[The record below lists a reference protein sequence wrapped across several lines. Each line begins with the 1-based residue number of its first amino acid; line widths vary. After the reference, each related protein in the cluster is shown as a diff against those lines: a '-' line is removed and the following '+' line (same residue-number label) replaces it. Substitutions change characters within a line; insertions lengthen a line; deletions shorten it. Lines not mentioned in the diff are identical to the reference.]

1 MSQPRYRNPAAPVA
15 DRVRDL
21 LSRMTLTEKVGQ
33 VNQRM
38 YGWDAYARTPSGHR
52 LTEAFHAEVAAYDGM
67 GALYGLQRAD
77 PWSGVTFA
85 TGIGAADG
93 ARVSDAVQRHVVENT
108 RLGIPVLMVEE
119 MPHGHQALDSEV
131 LPVNLAV
138 GATWDPELYE
148 EAAALAA
155 AELRARGG
163 HVALVSA
170 LDLVRDPRWG
180 RAEECFG
187 EDPYLAAR
195 FTEALVRGVQGPGA
209 GRGRGP
215 VAYGADRAAVVLK
228 HFAGQGATVGG
239 RNSAATELGHRELHE
254 IHLPAALAGVEA
266 GAAGVMAAYNE
277 FDGVPCAASRELL
290 TGLLRERWGFTG
302 LVMADGEA
310 LDRLTRLAGG
320 PVAAGALALEAG
332 TDLSLWDDSFPRL
345 AEAVRRGLVRESAL
359 DAAVGRVLAL
369 KFRLGLFERPYTGER
384 PGTYGTASGAAS
396 GAASGVTSGAAS
408 GVTPD
413 PAPGAA
419 SGVTP
424 DQVCA
429 PQAVPGSRLRE
440 LSLRIARA
448 SVVLLRHDGATLP
461 LPESARR
468 IAVIGPNADSVPQ
481 QIGDYTAPQPPGSG
495 VTVLAGIA
503 AAAPEGTEVAYARGC
518 DLVGGDPAG
527 IPAAVAL
534 AAASDVAVL
543 VLGGSSARESGTR
556 FDSNG
561 AAVVSSARPVDM
573 TCGEGV
579 DLAEPRLPEGQSALL
594 SAVAATGTPVVV
606 VLVQGRPH
614 AVPQEPAARAGAVL
628 SAWYPGPWGG
638 LAVGE
643 ILFGA
648 AGPTGRLPVSVP
660 RSAAQL
666 PVFYNGKD
674 HGYRGYVDQPATP
687 SYAFGHGLSYTTVE
701 YGTPRL
707 SRSSV
712 AVTASA
718 GIPALTCVVEVV
730 NTGARPV
737 RETVQLYTRRV
748 LGGSSWPRVR
758 ELRGFRRVELAPGER
773 AEVSF
778 AVDTPTLASVTRS
791 LERAVEPGTFEIE
804 TGPSSDRTLGARLT
818 VTAEPGQG

>member
-1 MSQPRYRNPAAPVA
+1 MSQPRYRDPAAPVA

-38 YGWDAYARTPSGHR
+38 YGWQAYERTPAGHR
-52 LTEAFHAEVAAYDGM
+52 LTEAFRAEVAAYDGM

-77 PWSGVTFA
+77 PWSGVTFG
-85 TGIGAADG
+85 TGIGAAEG

-119 MPHGHQALDSEV
+119 MPHGHQALDGTV

-138 GATWDPELYE
+138 GATWDPGLYE

-155 AELRARGG
+155 GELRARGG

-195 FTEALVRGVQGPGA
+195 FTEALVRGAQGPGD
-209 GRGRGP
+209 GPGRGP
-215 VAYGADRAAVVLK
+215 VSYGADRAAVVLK

-239 RNSAATELGHRELHE
+239 RNSAATELGARELHE
-254 IHLPAALAGVEA
+254 IHLPAALAGVRA

-277 FDGVPCAASRELL
+277 FDGVPCAANRELL
-290 TGLLRERWGFTG
+290 TGLLRERWGFEG
-302 LVMADGEA
+302 LVMADGCA
-310 LDRLTRLAGG
+310 LDRLTRLAGD
-320 PVAAGALALEAG
+320 PVAAGALALAAG
-332 TDLSLWDDSFPRL
+332 TDLSLWDESFPRL
-345 AEAVRRGLVRESAL
+345 AEAVRRGLVRESVL

-384 PGTYGTASGAAS
+384 RA
-396 GAASGVTSGAAS
+396 
-408 GVTPD
+408 
-413 PAPGAA
+413 PAG
-419 SGVTP
+419 
-424 DQVCA
+424 
-429 PQAVPGSRLRE
+429 LRE
-440 LSLRIARA
+440 LSERIARE

-461 LPESARR
+461 LPEHVRR

-481 QIGDYTAPQPPGSG
+481 QIGDYTAPQRPGGG
-495 VTVLAGIA
+495 VTVLDGIRA
-503 AAAPEGTEVAYARGC
+503 AARGEVAYARGC
-518 DLVGGDPAG
+518 ELVGGDRSG

-534 AAASDVAVL
+534 AASCEVAVL
-543 VLGGSSARESGTR
+543 VLGGSSARESATR

-561 AAVVSSARPVDM
+561 AAVVSSGLPVDM

-579 DLAEPRLPEGQSALL
+579 DLAELGLPEGQSALL
-594 SAVAATGTPVVV
+594 SAVTATGTPVVV

-614 AVPQEPAARAGAVL
+614 AVPEDLAARAGAVL

-638 LAVGE
+638 RAIAEV
-643 ILFGA
+643 LFGA
-648 AGPTGRLPVSVP
+648 AGPVGRLPVSVP

-674 HGYRGYVDQPATP
+674 HGYRGYVDQPATARHP
-687 SYAFGHGLSYTTVE
+687 FGHGLSYTTVE
-701 YGTPRL
+701 YGAPRL
-707 SRSSV
+707 SRD
-712 AVTASA
+712 AVTVSPTGAVPS
-718 GIPALTCVVEVV
+718 LTCVVEVA

-737 RETVQLYTRRV
+737 DETVQLYVRRV

-758 ELRGFRRVELAPGER
+758 ELRGFARTALAPGER

-778 AVDTPTLASVTRS
+778 TIGAETLASVTRS
-791 LERAVEPGTFEIE
+791 LEQAVEPGTFEIA
-804 TGPSSDRTLGARLT
+804 TGPSADRTTGAVLT
-818 VTAEPGQG
+818 VGPWPEPS

>member
-1 MSQPRYRNPAAPVA
+1 MSQPRYRDPAAPVA
-15 DRVRDL
+15 DRVCDL

-38 YGWDAYARTPSGHR
+38 YGWQAYERTPAGHR
-52 LTEAFHAEVAAYDGM
+52 LTETFHAEVAAYDGM

-77 PWSGVTFA
+77 PWSGVTFG
-85 TGIGAADG
+85 TGIGAAEG

-108 RLGIPVLMVEE
+108 RLSIPVLMVEE
-119 MPHGHQALDSEV
+119 MPHGHQALDGTV

-138 GATWDPELYE
+138 GATWDPRLYE

-195 FTEALVRGVQGPGA
+195 FTEALVRGAQGPGE

-215 VAYGADRAAVVLK
+215 VSYGADRAAVVLK

-239 RNSAATELGHRELHE
+239 RNSAATELGARELHE
-254 IHLPAALAGVEA
+254 IHLPAALAGVRA

-290 TGLLRERWGFTG
+290 TGLLRERWGFEG
-302 LVMADGEA
+302 LVMADGCA

-320 PVAAGALALEAG
+320 PVAAGALALAAG
-332 TDLSLWDDSFPRL
+332 TDLSLWDESFPRL
-345 AEAVRRGLVRESAL
+345 AEAVRRGLVRESVL
-359 DAAVGRVLAL
+359 DTAVGRVLAL

-384 PGTYGTASGAAS
+384 RA
-396 GAASGVTSGAAS
+396 
-408 GVTPD
+408 
-413 PAPGAA
+413 PAG
-419 SGVTP
+419 
-424 DQVCA
+424 
-429 PQAVPGSRLRE
+429 LRE
-440 LSLRIARA
+440 LSERIARE

-461 LPESARR
+461 LPERIHG
-468 IAVIGPNADSVPQ
+468 IAVIGPNADSVPR
-481 QIGDYTAPQPPGSG
+481 QIGDYTAPQRPAAG
-495 VTVLAGIA
+495 VTVLDGIR
-503 AAAPEGTEVAYARGC
+503 AAAPAGAEVGYARGC
-518 DLVGGDPAG
+518 ELVGGDRSG

-534 AAASDVAVL
+534 AACCEVAVL
-543 VLGGSSARESGTR
+543 VLGGSSARESTTR

-561 AAVVSSARPVDM
+561 AAVVGSGLPVDM

-579 DLAEPRLPEGQSALL
+579 DLAELGLPEGQSALL

-614 AVPQEPAARAGAVL
+614 AVPEDLAARAAAVL

-638 LAVGE
+638 RAIADV
-643 ILFGA
+643 LFGT
-648 AGPTGRLPVSVP
+648 AGPVGRLPVSVP

-674 HGYRGYVDQPATP
+674 HGYRGYVDQPATAHHP
-687 SYAFGHGLSYTTVE
+687 FGHGLSYTTVE
-701 YGTPRL
+701 YGAPRL
-707 SRSSV
+707 SRESV
-712 AVTASA
+712 TVSPS
-718 GIPALTCVVEVV
+718 GSLPPLTCVVEVA

-737 RETVQLYTRRV
+737 DETVQLYVRRV

-758 ELRGFRRVELAPGER
+758 ELRGFARTALAPGER
-773 AEVSF
+773 AQVSF
-778 AVDTPTLASVTRS
+778 TIGTETLASVTRS
-791 LERAVEPGTFEIE
+791 LEQAVEPGTFEIG
-804 TGPSSDRTLGARLT
+804 TGPSADRTTGTVLT
-818 VTAEPGQG
+818 VGPGQEPSPS